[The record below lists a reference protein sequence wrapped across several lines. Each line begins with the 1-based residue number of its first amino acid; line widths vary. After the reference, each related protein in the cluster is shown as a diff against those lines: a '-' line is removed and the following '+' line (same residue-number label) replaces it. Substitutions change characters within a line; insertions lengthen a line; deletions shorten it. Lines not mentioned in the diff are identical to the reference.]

1 MHDAHETAK
10 AEIMTYQLD
19 IQRRRLEENVQK
31 LRKSIQTWQ
40 AWEAEYESL
49 EEELQALGGDA
60 SSSALEDIGD
70 CFEGEL
76 LDQKEVRI
84 LLRDDRKQPR
94 TSTQVIGLLTRRME
108 YVRSNIKSLHGSLQA
123 AEDKLRASQ
132 ACSALQQTDEEGF
145 PLMEIQEKLDENDNV
160 ISSSMTPANE
170 AAPQIVEALRK
181 AGIPTLQ
188 DSKEGKMLK
197 HTSGLSPNDSKAPK
211 EAEKI
216 PSALKQ
222 INNTTPSSS
231 SDQQTSPSTSESDT
245 KGGSRKS
252 GRRRKSVTFADGTKQ
267 APPTP
272 AQPRPARDV
281 QAAKAASTARR
292 IKAEVR
298 GSIDA
303 LKKVHEAGYI
313 NEEVFDRFR
322 KEYLERLQDVHLTTS
337 KQPAPPPQSAKSEQ
351 RDPVDKT
358 TSAEEFNPVI
368 PAHESPED
376 AALRREMIHYNMGEV
391 GAVVAEINLEEEDQ
405 SHSSSPEDSTEQY
418 ERRGS
423 SDDDENDWGLSINR
437 ALTTDYIK
445 EMQALERKLK
455 TRSHT
460 DARPSVETL
469 LQAEDGLM
477 VGRDGVP
484 VPTPPRSASI
494 GQHKKAVRFAQ
505 ELDMQ
510 ERPRSPNHYDRCKPE
525 VKKAST
531 SIQADVV
538 ERPITANGS
547 PSITTSAPI
556 KKASRF
562 KATRSAQIQS
572 SATPKKTSHLQMTAS
587 NRDQAKTP
595 SLPAFRP
602 SATPKMASTG
612 PPGRTH
618 APNVIERP
626 YSEDVDS
633 SKVVEPDE
641 FDASLMRQELTMD
654 YHRTRNR
661 MIQRQGG
668 FLPGGGEGE
677 AEESGPLVDENGKKI
692 SRFKAA
698 RLQVGGA

>member
-1 MHDAHETAK
+1 
-10 AEIMTYQLD
+10 MTNQLD
-19 IQRRRLEENVQK
+19 IQRRRLEDNVEK

-49 EEELQALGGDA
+49 KEELQALGDDA
-60 SSSALEDIGD
+60 SSSALEDVGD

-76 LDQKEVRI
+76 LSQKEVRI

-108 YVRSNIKSLHGSLQA
+108 YVQSNIKSLHGSLQA

-132 ACSALQQTDEEGF
+132 AFSTLQQTDEEGF
-145 PLMEIQEKLDENDNV
+145 PLIEIQEKLDENDNV

-170 AAPQIVEALRK
+170 AAPRIVEALRK

-188 DSKEGKMLK
+188 DSKEDKVLK

-272 AQPRPARDV
+272 TQPRPARDV

-322 KEYLERLQDVHLTTS
+322 KEYLERLQDVPLTTS
-337 KQPAPPPQSAKSEQ
+337 KQPAPPPQSSKSEQ

-376 AALRREMIHYNMGEV
+376 AALRREMIQYSMNEV
-391 GAVVAEINLEEEDQ
+391 GAVVAEVNLDDEDR
-405 SHSSSPEDSTEQY
+405 SHSSSPECSTEEY

-423 SDDDENDWGLSINR
+423 GDDDDENDWGLSIHR

-455 TRSHT
+455 TRSNT
-460 DARPSVETL
+460 DAKPSVETL

-477 VGRDGVP
+477 VGPDGVP
-484 VPTPPRSASI
+484 MPTPRRSASI

-505 ELDMQ
+505 ELDIQ
-510 ERPRSPNHYDRCKPE
+510 ERPRWPNHYDRCKPE

-547 PSITTSAPI
+547 PSIAAPAPT

-562 KATRSAQIQS
+562 KATRSAQVQS
-572 SATPKKTSHLQMTAS
+572 SATPKKTSHLQITAS
-587 NRDQAKTP
+587 NRDQAKKP
-595 SLPAFRP
+595 SL
-602 SATPKMASTG
+602 ATPKMASTE

-626 YSEDVDS
+626 LSEDVDS
-633 SKVVEPDE
+633 SRVVEPDE

-668 FLPGGGEGE
+668 FLADGGEGE
-677 AEESGPLVDENGKKI
+677 GEESGPLMDQHGKKI

-698 RLQVGGA
+698 RLQVGGG